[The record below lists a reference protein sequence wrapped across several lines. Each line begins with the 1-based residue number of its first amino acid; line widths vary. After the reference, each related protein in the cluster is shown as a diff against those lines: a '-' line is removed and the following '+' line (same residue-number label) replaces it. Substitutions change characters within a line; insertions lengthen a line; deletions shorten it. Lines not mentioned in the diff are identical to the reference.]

1 MVNSEVGTFSG
12 RLRRV
17 WDRLRGG
24 HALLQVLQLA
34 MRVAFWILVGLSVL
48 TLVVDVFLI
57 FVPGDSFRL
66 TFTDSRG
73 GTEVPILKGYVLA
86 GLAGVAAY
94 LGAFALILDNLGRMI
109 STLRQGDP
117 FHPDNVRRLMRVGLV
132 LAAAAGGAWVGQA
145 LLAQL
150 SRGAADAPGLF
161 GLITPV
167 FSVLIVFI
175 LAEVFREGARLRRES
190 ELTI

>member
-1 MVNSEVGTFSG
+1 MDIEIGPSPGWMQRTWS
-12 RLRRV
+12 
-17 WDRLRGG
+17 RLRGG
-24 HALLQVLQLA
+24 HALLQVLQVA
-34 MRVAFWILVGLSVL
+34 MVVAFWILVGLGVMVL
-48 TLVVDVFLI
+48 IVDVFLV
-57 FVPGDSFRL
+57 FVPGDKFRL
-66 TFTDSRG
+66 TFTGSRG

-94 LGAFALILDNLGRMI
+94 LGAFALILHNLGQMI

-117 FHPDNVRRLMRVGLV
+117 FHPDNVRRLKRVGLI

-145 LLAQL
+145 ILAQL
-150 SRGAADAPGLF
+150 SRGAADSPGLF

>member
-1 MVNSEVGTFSG
+1 MNVASPAGPMQ
-12 RLRRV
+12 RV
-17 WDRLRGG
+17 WRSLRGS
-24 HALLQVLQLA
+24 HALLQVLQVA
-34 MRVAFWILVGLSVL
+34 MRVAFWILVGLSIL
-48 TLVVDVFLI
+48 TLVGDVLLL
-57 FVPGDSFRL
+57 FVPGDIFRL
-66 TFTDSRG
+66 TFTGSRG
-73 GTEVPILKGYVLA
+73 STEVPIPKGYVLA

-117 FHPDNVRRLMRVGLV
+117 FHPDNVRRLKRVGLV
-132 LAAAAGGAWVGQA
+132 LAAAAAGAWIGQA
-145 LLAQL
+145 ILARL
-150 SRGAADAPGLF
+150 SRGADDAPGLF